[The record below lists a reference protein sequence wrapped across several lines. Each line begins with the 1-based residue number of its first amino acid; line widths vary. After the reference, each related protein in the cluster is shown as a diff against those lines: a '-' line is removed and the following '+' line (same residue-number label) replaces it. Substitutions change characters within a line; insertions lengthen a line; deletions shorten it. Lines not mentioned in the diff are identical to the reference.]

1 LTVSIPKVHL
11 PAADSLGSAVGAAS
25 PSAAKSAAKS
35 NLSFIVLVGAQE
47 GDGYDVGGM
56 KADVGNTKV
65 VVGGVKADIGIIKA
79 MYVVVAYKKS
89 L

>member
-35 NLSFIVLVGAQE
+35 RLSFIVLVRAQK
-47 GDGYDVGGM
+47 GDGYDVGSM
-56 KADVGNTKV
+56 KADVGGTIV
-65 VVGGVKADIGIIKA
+65 VVGGMKADIGILKA
-79 MYVVVAYKKS
+79 M
-89 L
+89 

>member
-1 LTVSIPKVHL
+1 LLRVSTQKVHL

-35 NLSFIVLVGAQE
+35 RLSFIVLVRAQK

-56 KADVGNTKV
+56 KADVGGTKV
-65 VVGGVKADIGIIKA
+65 VVGGVKADIGILKA
-79 MYVVVAYKKS
+79 M
-89 L
+89 